1 MVVGSEKHSLESL
14 GILKKLAAND
24 RPTREA
30 GISALETYLES
41 SQDISQLDFLK
52 VWKGLYYCMWMTD
65 RPKAQRD
72 MALKL
77 PSLLLVADD
86 AIATKF
92 VEAFWATICREWNNI
107 DLLRVDKFYLLIRW
121 FVHMMFRRLSQ
132 SDWERSLVEKWTDI
146 LIKYPLNST
155 NASIPDGIRYHM
167 IDIYLDELERAVNGL
182 ETTEANKSPTTSTE
196 TTDIDKKSSKSGPD
210 LPIAEILRPF
220 EKLARDG
227 KSKLVKRRA
236 IVEVLNDARLESIW
250 QYSAP
255 QIKPPKEVDNKPA
268 KKRLRIK

>member
-1 MVVGSEKHSLESL
+1 MAAGSENHSIESL

-24 RPTREA
+24 RPTRDA
-30 GISALETYLES
+30 GIKALETYLES
-41 SQDISQLDFLK
+41 SQDISDLDFLK

-77 PSLLLVADD
+77 ASLLLIADD
-86 AIATKF
+86 ANATKF
-92 VEAFWATICREWNNI
+92 VETFWATICREWNNI
-107 DLLRVDKFYLLIRW
+107 DVLRVDKFYLLIRW
-121 FVHMMFRRLSQ
+121 FVHMMFRRLSR

-167 IDIYLDELERAVNGL
+167 IDIYVDELERAN
-182 ETTEANKSPTTSTE
+182 
-196 TTDIDKKSSKSGPD
+196 SSESGCNF
-210 LPIAEILRPF
+210 PIAEILRPF

-227 KSKLVKRRA
+227 KSQVVKRRA
-236 IVEVLNDARLESIW
+236 IAEVLNDSRLKTMW

-255 QIKPPKEVDNKPA
+255 QIEPPRDVGNKPA
-268 KKRLRIK
+268 KKRVRIK

>member
-1 MVVGSEKHSLESL
+1 MAAGSENHSIESL

-24 RPTREA
+24 RPTRDA
-30 GISALETYLES
+30 GIKALETYLES
-41 SQDISQLDFLK
+41 SQDISDLDFLK

-77 PSLLLVADD
+77 ASLLLIADD
-86 AIATKF
+86 ANATKF
-92 VEAFWATICREWNNI
+92 VETFWATICREWNNI
-107 DLLRVDKFYLLIRW
+107 DVLRVDKFYLLIRW
-121 FVHMMFRRLSQ
+121 FVHMMFRRLSR

-167 IDIYLDELERAVNGL
+167 IDIYVDELERAVNGS
-182 ETTEANKSPTTSTE
+182 ETTEANKSPTTTTE
-196 TTDIDKKSSKSGPD
+196 TTDEDKNSSESGCNF
-210 LPIAEILRPF
+210 PIAEILRPF

-227 KSKLVKRRA
+227 KSQVVKRRA
-236 IVEVLNDARLESIW
+236 IAEVLNDSRLKTMW

-255 QIKPPKEVDNKPA
+255 QIEPPRDVGNKPA
-268 KKRLRIK
+268 KKRVRIK

>member
-1 MVVGSEKHSLESL
+1 MAGGSEKHSLESL

-30 GISALETYLES
+30 GISALETYLVS
-41 SQDISQLDFLK
+41 SQDISQMDFLK

-77 PSLLLVADD
+77 PSLLLVSDD
-86 AIATKF
+86 ANATKF
-92 VEAFWATICREWNNI
+92 VETFWVTICREWNNI
-107 DLLRVDKFYLLIRW
+107 DILRVDKFYLLIRW

-132 SDWERSLVEKWTDI
+132 SHWELSLVEKWTDI

-167 IDIYLDELERAVNGL
+167 IDIYIDELERAVNGS
-182 ETTEANKSPTTSTE
+182 ETTEANKSSTTTTK
-196 TTDIDKKSSKSGPD
+196 TTDKDKNSSESRREFPV
-210 LPIAEILRPF
+210 AEILRPF

-227 KSKLVKRRA
+227 KSQVVKRRA
-236 IVEVLNDARLESIW
+236 IAEVLTDSRLKSMW
-250 QYSAP
+250 QYCAP
-255 QIKPPKEVDNKPA
+255 QIKPPSDVGRKPA
-268 KKRLRIK
+268 KKRVRIK